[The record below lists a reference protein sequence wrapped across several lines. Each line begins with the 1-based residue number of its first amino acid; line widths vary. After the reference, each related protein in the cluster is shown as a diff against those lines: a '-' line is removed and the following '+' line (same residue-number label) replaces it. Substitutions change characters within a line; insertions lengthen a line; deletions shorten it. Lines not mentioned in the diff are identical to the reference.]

1 MSTSTPVEA
10 TVEELYNALRNVYDP
25 ELGINVV
32 DLGLI
37 YSLTIDD
44 GEVTVL
50 MTLTTPG
57 CPLHET
63 MAEAVEAAIWGAAP
77 GIQTV
82 NVELVWS
89 PPWNPDMMTEEGKA
103 ALGWGY

>member
-1 MSTSTPVEA
+1 MSLSIPTEA
-10 TVEELYNALRNVYDP
+10 EIYDTLRDVYDP
-25 ELGINVV
+25 ELGINLV

-37 YSLTIDD
+37 YSLTIE
-44 GEVTVL
+44 GGIVTVL

-63 MAEAVEAAIWGAAP
+63 MAEAVEAAIWSSVP
-77 GIQTV
+77 GVQRV
-82 NVELVWS
+82 NVQLVWS
-89 PPWNPDMMTEEGKA
+89 PPWNPNMMTEEGKA